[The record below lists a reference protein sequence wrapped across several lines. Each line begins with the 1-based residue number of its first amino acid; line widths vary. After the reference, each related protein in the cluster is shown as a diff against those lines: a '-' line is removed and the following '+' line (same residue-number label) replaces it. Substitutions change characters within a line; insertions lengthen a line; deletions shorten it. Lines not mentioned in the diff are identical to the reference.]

1 MNIAL
6 LLFVICLIVA
16 LLTACMLFL
25 QRRFAPKFQFS
36 LRSFL
41 GLLAIVAILFACTI
55 GYRRNTMA
63 QLTWIPVA
71 KEDATKLFPAATVQ
85 KSADGRFEF
94 VYYARNRAIQHL
106 ITKNKLSNYSV
117 TEEAVLVTSKDE
129 SEAQVLLQLL
139 QKTDTLS
146 GGAFVIRG
154 KLRDANGKPVP
165 GATIDILGAFQFI
178 NCFRTRDDGT
188 FTLALSDRDSSV
200 PVGAGLYFHIRSAN
214 ETADRPMR
222 WHSTYF
228 SLSPQ
233 ISKDRTFKKR
243 RLS

>member
-6 LLFVICLIVA
+6 LLLVASLIGA
-16 LLTACMLFL
+16 LLIACMLFL
-25 QRRFAPKFQFS
+25 QRRLAPKFQFS

-41 GLLAIVAILFACTI
+41 GLLAIVGILFAWTI

-63 QLTWIPVA
+63 QLTWIPVV
-71 KEDATKLFPAATVQ
+71 KEDAAKFFPAATVQ

-106 ITKNKLSNYSV
+106 IAKNKLRNYSV
-117 TEEAVLVTSKDE
+117 TEEAVRVTSTDE
-129 SEAQVLLQLL
+129 SEAEELLQLL

-154 KLRDANGKPVP
+154 KLSDANGIPVP

-188 FTLALSDRDSSV
+188 FTLALSDRDPSV
-200 PVGAGLYFHIRSAN
+200 PVGAGLYFRIRSADD
-214 ETADRPMR
+214 TADNPVR
-222 WHSTYF
+222 WNSSYF
-228 SLSPQ
+228 SLDPNNPEMLLDIQ
-233 ISKDRTFKKR
+233 IPK
-243 RLS
+243 

>member
-6 LLFVICLIVA
+6 LLLVGSLILA
-16 LLTACMLFL
+16 LLIACVLFL
-25 QRRFAPKFQFS
+25 QRRYAPKFQFS

-41 GLLAIVAILFACTI
+41 GLLAIVGILLACTI

-63 QLTWIPVA
+63 HLTWIPVV
-71 KEDATKLFPAATVQ
+71 KEDAAKFFPAATVQ

-106 ITKNKLSNYSV
+106 IAKNKLSNYSV

-129 SEAQVLLQLL
+129 SEAQELLQLL
-139 QKTDTLS
+139 QKADTLS

-154 KLRDANGKPVP
+154 KLRDTNGIPLP

-188 FTLALSDRDSSV
+188 FTLALSDRDPSV
-200 PVGAGLYFHIRSAN
+200 PVGAGLYFRIRSAT

-222 WHSTYF
+222 WHSTCF
-228 SLSPQ
+228 SLDPNHPEMIVDIQ
-233 ISKDRTFKKR
+233 IPK
-243 RLS
+243 